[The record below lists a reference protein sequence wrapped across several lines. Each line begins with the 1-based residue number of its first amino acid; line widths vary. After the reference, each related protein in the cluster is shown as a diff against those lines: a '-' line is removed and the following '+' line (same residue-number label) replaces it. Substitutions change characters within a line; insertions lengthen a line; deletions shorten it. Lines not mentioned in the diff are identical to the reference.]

1 MIKKIRNLSSRDIA
15 EELENAIFNSTLD
28 EVNAICDEY
37 NLRVIEI
44 EMNDETNTK
53 TYTIGDNDYD
63 KKTIEASPYFSG
75 KW

>member
-28 EVNAICDEY
+28 EVNSICDEY

-53 TYTIGDNDYD
+53 TYTIGDNDYG
-63 KKTIEASPYFSG
+63 KKAIEASPYFGG

>member
-63 KKTIEASPYFSG
+63 KKTIEAFPYFSG